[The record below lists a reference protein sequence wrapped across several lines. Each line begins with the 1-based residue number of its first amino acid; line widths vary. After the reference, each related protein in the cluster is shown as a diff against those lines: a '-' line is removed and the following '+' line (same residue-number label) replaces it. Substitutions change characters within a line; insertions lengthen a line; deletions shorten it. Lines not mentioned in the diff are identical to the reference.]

1 MQVHVSK
8 DDSIEVCIKRFRK
21 KVQKAGILSDYKRKK
36 YFESPSEKRRRK
48 ESQAER
54 RRNKRK
60 RHKKY

>member
-8 DDSIEVCIKRFRK
+8 NDSLEVSIRRFRK

-36 YFESPSEKRRRK
+36 FFESPSEKRRRK

-54 RRNKRK
+54 RRNKRE
-60 RHKKY
+60 RHRKY